1 MNREPKRPRG
11 PAPPASETE
20 LFRATVGK
28 VTPLRAPGRVTH
40 DLAPPN
46 PLPLQ
51 TWRDEQ
57 AALRESLERIPPGS
71 DLETGEELNFVRPG
85 IGAHVLRKL
94 RRGHWI
100 IQDELDLHGCTSDD
114 ARELLAEFLGRCAR
128 RGVRCVRIV
137 HGKGLG
143 SKNRQ
148 PVLKSKVAH
157 WLMRRDEILA
167 YCQARPTEGGGGAVV
182 VLLKGGRRK
191 AEG

>member
-1 MNREPKRPRG
+1 MNREPKRPRE

-100 IQDELDLHGCTSDD
+100 IQDELDLHGCNSHRR
-114 ARELLAEFLGRCAR
+114 ARAAGGVSRPLRALGRALR
-128 RGVRCVRIV
+128 ENRPWQGPADRKTVSRC
-137 HGKGLG
+137 
-143 SKNRQ
+143 
-148 PVLKSKVAH
+148 
-157 WLMRRDEILA
+157 
-167 YCQARPTEGGGGAVV
+167 
-182 VLLKGGRRK
+182 
-191 AEG
+191 